1 MKNIFKKT
9 VLVALAAVL
18 AFAALPMTSVFAQ
31 GENPPKAAL
40 TNEQLEQIWA
50 RQLGRYERLGK
61 AFDDVDAHVAKLQGI
76 IDKAASN
83 GKDVTALQAALD
95 AYASALKG
103 AKPKYEGLNGIVNS
117 HQGFD
122 ANGKVTDAEKA
133 KATVK
138 DFAEQMKDV
147 KTSMGGTF
155 KALQEAMKAFRE
167 ANKPPSTSDRGT

>member
-1 MKNIFKKT
+1 MKNVFKKI
-9 VLVALAAVL
+9 VLVALAAALV
-18 AFAALPMTSVFAQ
+18 FAAFPMTSVFAQ
-31 GENPPKAAL
+31 GENPPKGEL
-40 TNEQLEQIWA
+40 TNEQLEKVWA
-50 RQLGRYERLGK
+50 SQLERYEKLGK
-61 AFDDVDAHVAKLQGI
+61 AFDDVDAHVAKVQGF

-95 AYASALKG
+95 AYASALKA

-122 ANGKVTDAEKA
+122 TSGKVTDAEKA

-138 DFAEQMKDV
+138 DFAEKMKDV
-147 KTSMGGTF
+147 RSSMGGTF
-155 KALQEAMKAFRE
+155 KALREAMKAFRE